1 MAKFEREGNSLRSL
15 FTWDWETGRA
25 LLSAHNGNFSTV
37 KGNGNA
43 LQLVTV
49 RTFAP
54 RNRANQVS
62 LQNECIQMKFSND
75 LSFRSF
81 QNRQQAP
88 KALRITSQAP
98 INEALIE
105 ARHELAHAEY
115 YWWGG
120 SPLRTTHS
128 NIVKHDILY
137 YLEKVK
143 KKKPL
148 QSSTDYDGLTF
159 FTRTSFSNFKLISCI
174 WKVTIF
180 KQSFIEKN
188 RIYLCQ
194 FDRPDN
200 QSIPRDRKQVFLK
213 NKRDWDHADF
223 LVENEYV

>member
-1 MAKFEREGNSLRSL
+1 MGYTGNYRGLAFIVIWTKFWIGHALAPVALLSVAKFEREGNSLRSL

-25 LLSAHNGNFSTV
+25 LLSAHNGNFITV

-88 KALRITSQAP
+88 KALRINSQAP

-148 QSSTDYDGLTF
+148 QSSTDYDGLT
-159 FTRTSFSNFKLISCI
+159 SFSNFKLISCI
-174 WKVTIF
+174 WYLE
-180 KQSFIEKN
+180 IEN
-188 RIYLCQ
+188 RY
-194 FDRPDN
+194 F
-200 QSIPRDRKQVFLK
+200 
-213 NKRDWDHADF
+213 
-223 LVENEYV
+223 